1 MKLADYLY
9 ETKTTPTHFRRM
21 LGGVVTCRST
31 IWKYLMGERIPQPR
45 VMVAIT
51 LRSGG
56 AVRLEDFL
64 DPRPPQC
71 ARSIARDDGTSRM
84 ILPWSKGWPTD
95 EHGDPLSPSD
105 IDDHQ
110 ELLRHDASGPD
121 EPCDEAELAPHCDAE
136 DTDMTPPMERAL
148 RVLGT
153 RARFTP
159 SGTFLLDGRI
169 TDNRRLVKAANEILL
184 STGQPPIHYPGVENS
199 YE

>member
-21 LGGVVTCRST
+21 LGEVVTCRST

-71 ARSIARDDGTSRM
+71 ARFMARDDGTSRM

-95 EHGDPLSPSD
+95 EHGDPLPPSD
-105 IDDHQ
+105 VGDHDELQRQ
-110 ELLRHDASGPD
+110 ELTDAEALSDDG
-121 EPCDEAELAPHCDAE
+121 EPAPHCDGEA
-136 DTDMTPPMERAL
+136 TDMTQPMERAL

-184 STGQPPIHYPGVENS
+184 STGQPPIRYPGVENT